1 MTLSYFILRLTSG
14 QLFLVISNQQFV
26 HRFPL
31 FGYGTD
37 GAENADPLDMETG
50 IKVVEE
56 GIRRIL
62 LPGIGVGKHS
72 FATRF
77 AYFLT
82 KICQGDLF
90 FIPKILRH
98 IGGAGIAFIDRF
110 IRRIKIKEGFG
121 PDVLSDLP
129 VVAVQDNDVLQQLV
143 VKADQFL
150 FQQFHP
156 AAETERNGQLSIT
169 VHGINAVIASAHE
182 EDKKGGTGD
191 VIRIPFIV
199 IGAFLHEVGFSL
211 GMLAKGHIF
220 VLYPGKHCDQL
231 FRGLLDHTVDIDQ
244 ALVGV
249 VDDTADFRIGLSYS
263 EEQGTAPDKRF
274 DIRVHLSEVFRK

>member
-1 MTLSYFILRLTSG
+1 
-14 QLFLVISNQQFV
+14 
-26 HRFPL
+26 
-31 FGYGTD
+31 
-37 GAENADPLDMETG
+37 MEIG

-90 FIPKILRH
+90 FIPEILRH
-98 IGGAGIAFIDRF
+98 IRGAGIALIDRLV
-110 IRRIKIKEGFG
+110 RRIKIKEGLG
-121 PDVLSDLP
+121 PDVLSGLS
-129 VVAVQDNDVLQQLV
+129 VVAIQDNDVLQQLV

-156 AAETERNGQLSIT
+156 SPETESDRQLALA
-169 VHGINAVIASAHE
+169 VHGVDAVITSAHE
-182 EDKKGGTGD
+182 EDKQGGTGD
-191 VIRIPFIV
+191 VIRVTFIV
-199 IGAFLHEVGFSL
+199 IGAFLHEVNPSS
-211 GMLAKGHIF
+211 GMFFQCDVFL
-220 VLYPGKHCDQL
+220 LYPGKHPDQL
-231 FRGLLDHTVDIDQ
+231 FRGFLDDAVDIDQ

-249 VDDTADFRIGLSYS
+249 IDNAADFRIGLSYS
-263 EEQGTAPDKRF
+263 EEQGTATDKRF
-274 DIRVHLSEVFRK
+274 YIRVHLSEVFRK